1 MAICAKW
8 IERPLPTRSTG
19 PSQARGGQRLAPEL
33 GCPVT
38 AAQGQP
44 AGSATRFGFL
54 QGSVWREPREAAEFT
69 LPDQLIWRQ
78 SRAFSYRQDCCCR
91 SQFAAGV
98 FSTAS
103 PLRPFRCSAPALGTS
118 RSVPQVASV
127 SKSGQH
133 VSVLTLSLVQ
143 LHTFPFSACQLL
155 APADSDQEKGDS
167 LLYCLLRSSRIPA
180 KLHERLRLE
189 GLVRAQTSV
198 FCHPVTRIRLWEV

>member
-8 IERPLPTRSTG
+8 IERPLPTRNTG
-19 PSQARGGQRLAPEL
+19 QSQARGGQRLAPEL
-33 GCPVT
+33 GSPVT

-54 QGSVWREPREAAEFT
+54 QGSMWREPREAAEFT

-103 PLRPFRCSAPALGTS
+103 PQRPFRCSAPPLERAGLLHRLHSFPSQVSTFLFWS
-118 RSVPQVASV
+118 YRLCSCTRFLSQPASFWPQQTQTRRKATPSSTASYVPA
-127 SKSGQH
+127 
-133 VSVLTLSLVQ
+133 
-143 LHTFPFSACQLL
+143 A
-155 APADSDQEKGDS
+155 
-167 LLYCLLRSSRIPA
+167 YLRNC
-180 KLHERLRLE
+180 
-189 GLVRAQTSV
+189 TSV
-198 FCHPVTRIRLWEV
+198 CV